1 MVSCFGEFETT
12 YYHSAY
18 ILVSNPNQYP
28 YKNSFSQVKRGG
40 GATLLFF
47 ILTKQNF
54 SYVSVN
60 FLVWVYLFINW
71 SEYPLV
77 LSHFHFSY

>member
-1 MVSCFGEFETT
+1 MVSFFGEFGTT

-40 GATLLFF
+40 GGYIALFH
-47 ILTKQNF
+47 LDKTK
-54 SYVSVN
+54 
-60 FLVWVYLFINW
+60 LFIR
-71 SEYPLV
+71 
-77 LSHFHFSY
+77 

>member
-1 MVSCFGEFETT
+1 MVSFFGEFGTT

-60 FLVWVYLFINW
+60 FLV
-71 SEYPLV
+71 
-77 LSHFHFSY
+77 

>member
-1 MVSCFGEFETT
+1 MVSFFGEFGTT
-12 YYHSAY
+12 YYPNP
-18 ILVSNPNQYP
+18 SNPHQYP
-28 YKNSFSQVKRGG
+28 YKNSFSQVKRGGG

-60 FLVWVYLFINW
+60 FLV
-71 SEYPLV
+71 
-77 LSHFHFSY
+77 